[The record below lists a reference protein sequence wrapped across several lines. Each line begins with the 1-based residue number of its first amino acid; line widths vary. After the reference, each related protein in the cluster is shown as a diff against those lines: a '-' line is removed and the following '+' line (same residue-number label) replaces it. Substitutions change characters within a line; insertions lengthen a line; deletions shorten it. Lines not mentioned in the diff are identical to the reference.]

1 MPQPSGS
8 LQPAI
13 LVAFPLRPAYNK
25 DRALALEPHRTTDPA
40 LTARCHVLAHRHLN
54 TDHVLD
60 DRSAAHARVQVQ
72 VVQQM
77 ENNLAKEKAR
87 LAAMMAHFHMARE
100 KLAEPPLPEPPVRNY
115 YLPTLI
121 HPLPSDLN
129 H

>member
-1 MPQPSGS
+1 MT
-8 LQPAI
+8 
-13 LVAFPLRPAYNK
+13 
-25 DRALALEPHRTTDPA
+25 HR
-40 LTARCHVLAHRHLN
+40 RHLN

-100 KLAEPPLPEPPVRNY
+100 KLAEPPLPEPQVCALRSPHRQRGY
-115 YLPTLI
+115 YRWLHHTVIKVIVILHTVFSIQSAGLLQSFAFCVGVLSIASSQYP
-121 HPLPSDLN
+121 
-129 H
+129 